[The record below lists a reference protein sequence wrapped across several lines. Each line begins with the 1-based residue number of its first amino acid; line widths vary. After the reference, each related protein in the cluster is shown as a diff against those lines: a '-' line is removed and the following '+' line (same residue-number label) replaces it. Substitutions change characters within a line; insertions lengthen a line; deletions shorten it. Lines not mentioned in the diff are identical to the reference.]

1 MFLTLPKIL
10 YGVYHVCRS
19 VHSRSGH
26 YTVKNK
32 KSIKNFEIEK

>member
-10 YGVYHVCRS
+10 YGVYHVGRS
-19 VHSRSGH
+19 VH